1 MGSGFVR
8 VYDEKSGLGPVL
20 VSDSRVRVFAGFL
33 ETRYITI
40 RYGKNYAIEDFPHH
54 TKFYHGHSLTVSP
67 KARGLGLG
75 KELIQQ
81 TMTMAMDKGCTLVY
95 LLATSIYSQRIFA
108 NLKFDIL
115 NEFEY
120 DKFKAEN
127 GEIFFKDMREHKT
140 AQLVAFDLSN
150 FLLCNE

>member
-1 MGSGFVR
+1 
-8 VYDEKSGLGPVL
+8 
-20 VSDSRVRVFAGFL
+20 
-33 ETRYITI
+33 
-40 RYGKNYAIEDFPHH
+40 
-54 TKFYHGHSLTVSP
+54 
-67 KARGLGLG
+67 
-75 KELIQQ
+75 
-81 TMTMAMDKGCTLVY
+81 MTMAMDKGCTLVY

-120 DKFKAEN
+120 DEFKAEN

-150 FLLCNE
+150 FLLCNEWWNTNPFTFYIKLPND

>member
-1 MGSGFVR
+1 MPQKLMILSKL
-8 VYDEKSGLGPVL
+8 DEFF
-20 VSDSRVRVFAGFL
+20 D
-33 ETRYITI
+33 II

-54 TKFYHGHSLTVSP
+54 TKFYHGHSVTVSP

-81 TMTMAMDKGCTLVY
+81 TMALGRDKGCTLVY
-95 LLATSIYSQRIFA
+95 VLATSIYSQRIFSYF
-108 NLKFDIL
+108 KFDIV

-120 DKFKAEN
+120 DEFKNEN

-140 AQLVAFDLSN
+140 AQIVAFDLST
-150 FLLCNE
+150 FSVFNE